1 MLLLNNGTPVS
12 WYPGLPENNPL
23 PSWGGPKANQHEVN
37 MNIISIL
44 TAILT
49 LLAGIGVFLVAC
61 TMMSSNLESAA
72 SRRLK
77 QLFSKTGNN
86 KWIGVGI
93 GTLGTAAIQSSG
105 AVTVM
110 VIGFVNVGIMS
121 LTQAATIIYGANIGT
136 TVTAQLV
143 ALGLSGSSDISTTLI
158 FAAFAGIGAFMMLF
172 AKSDAWKKT
181 GGIFTG
187 FGMLFVGLSM
197 MANAMDEFA
206 ALDSVKLFLA
216 SIRNPLLLVLLGTII
231 TAIIQSSSVM
241 TSIAITM
248 VVTGLIALDQGI
260 YLTMGSNIG
269 SCVVAIIAGM
279 TSGVAAKR
287 TAMIHLLFNV
297 LGVVLFLCVALA
309 LSLVTAGVWS
319 FGTIFEHLFPA
330 APQLQ
335 LAMFHTVF
343 NITTMLV
350 ALPLTNALVNLA
362 CRIIKDQ
369 PVKDSNEQH
378 LYFLDP
384 QMLRTPVVAIRQLK
398 AEVENMAKMAIENYQ
413 RSIHNVT
420 ALDDS
425 ERELFNR
432 TEDQLNFLNR
442 ELVHYAL
449 LLSDKQLNRFD
460 HQYLVSTIR
469 TVSDLE
475 RIGDY
480 AKNIIEYADSLR
492 QQEVRFSDYAL
503 KEIDQMNTLI
513 RRLYDAAMQAYH
525 KMDMTAL
532 GLANQIEDEVDQLT
546 DEMERNHIQRLALGI
561 CKPQAGT
568 EYISL
573 AQNSERVADHLINV
587 AKSIRP
593 T

>member
-1 MLLLNNGTPVS
+1 MDF
-12 WYPGLPENNPL
+12 
-23 PSWGGPKANQHEVN
+23 
-37 MNIISIL
+37 ISIL

-77 QLFSKTGNN
+77 QLFSHTGNN

-143 ALGLSGSSDISTTLI
+143 ALGLSGSNSISTTVL

-181 GGIFTG
+181 GGILTG

-216 SIRNPLLLVLLGTII
+216 SISNPLLLVLLGTVI

-269 SCVVAIIAGM
+269 SCVVAIIAGL

-297 LGVVLFLCVALA
+297 LGVVLFLCAALT

-343 NITTMLV
+343 NVTTMLV

-369 PVKDSNEQH
+369 PVQSSNEPH

-398 AEVENMAKMAIENYQ
+398 AEVENMAQLAIENYQ
-413 RSIHNVT
+413 RSIHDVT
-420 ALDDS
+420 TLDNS
-425 ERELFNR
+425 ERELFDR
-432 TEDQLNFLNR
+432 TESQLNYLNR

-449 LLSDKQLNRFD
+449 LLSNNQLSQFD

-503 KEIDQMNTLI
+503 KEIDQMSTLI
-513 RRLYDAAMQAYH
+513 SRLYDATMQAYH

-587 AKSIRP
+587 AKTIRDLQ
-593 T
+593 

>member
-1 MLLLNNGTPVS
+1 MV
-12 WYPGLPENNPL
+12 
-23 PSWGGPKANQHEVN
+23 
-37 MNIISIL
+37 NIISVL

-49 LLAGIGVFLVAC
+49 LMAGIGVFLVAC

-77 QLFSKTGNN
+77 QLFSHTGNN
-86 KWIGVGI
+86 KLIGVGI

-143 ALGLSGSSDISTTLI
+143 ALGLSGSNSLSTTVI

-172 AKSDAWKKT
+172 SKSDALKKT
-181 GGIFTG
+181 GGILTG

-216 SIRNPLLLVLLGTII
+216 SIRNPLLLVVLGAII

-248 VVTGLIALDQGI
+248 AVTGLISLDQGI

-269 SCVVAIIAGM
+269 SCVVAIIAGL

-287 TAMIHLLFNV
+287 TAMIHLIFNI
-297 LGVVLFLCVALA
+297 LGVVLFLC
-309 LSLVTAGVWS
+309 AGGLIKLTTGGTYS
-319 FGTIFEHLFPA
+319 FGILFERLFHT
-330 APQLQ
+330 PQLQ

-343 NITTMLV
+343 NVTTMLV
-350 ALPLTNALVNLA
+350 ALPLTNALVNIA
-362 CRIIKDQ
+362 CKLVKDQ
-369 PVKDSNEQH
+369 PAQQTDEPH

-398 AEVENMAKMAIENYQ
+398 EEIENMSQMALQNYQ
-413 RSIHNVT
+413 RAIREVT
-420 ALDDS
+420 TLDDS
-425 ERELFNR
+425 ERDEFNR
-432 TEDQLNFLNR
+432 TERQLNYLNR
-442 ELVHYAL
+442 ELVQYAVK
-449 LLSDKQLNRFD
+449 LSDNQLNRFD
-460 HQYLVSTIR
+460 HQYLASTIR

-480 AKNIIEYADSLR
+480 ATNIVEYADSLR

-503 KEIDQMNTLI
+503 NEIDQMNTLI
-513 RRLYDAAMQAYH
+513 AQLHEATMQAYH
-525 KMDMTAL
+525 KMDMSAL
-532 GLANQIEDEVDQLT
+532 GRANQIEDEIDRLT
-546 DEMERNHIQRLALGI
+546 DEMERNHIQRLSLGI
-561 CKPQAGT
+561 CKPQTGT

-587 AKSIRP
+587 AKTIRDLQ
-593 T
+593 

>member
-1 MLLLNNGTPVS
+1 
-12 WYPGLPENNPL
+12 
-23 PSWGGPKANQHEVN
+23 

>member
-1 MLLLNNGTPVS
+1 MD
-12 WYPGLPENNPL
+12 
-23 PSWGGPKANQHEVN
+23 
-37 MNIISIL
+37 IISIL
-44 TAILT
+44 TALLT
-49 LLAGIGVFLVAC
+49 LTAGIGVFLVAC

-77 QLFSKTGNN
+77 QLFSHTGNN
-86 KWIGVGI
+86 KLVGVGI

-143 ALGLSGSSDISTTLI
+143 ALGLSGSNSLSTTVI

-172 AKSDAWKKT
+172 SKSDTWKKT
-181 GGIFTG
+181 GGILTG

-248 VVTGLIALDQGI
+248 AVTGLISLDQGI

-269 SCVVAIIAGM
+269 SCVVAIIVGL

-287 TAMIHLLFNV
+287 TAMIHLIFNI
-297 LGVVLFLCVALA
+297 LGVVLFLC
-309 LSLVTAGVWS
+309 AGGLIKLTSGGTYS
-319 FGTIFEHLFPA
+319 FGILFERFFHT
-330 APQLQ
+330 PQLQ

-343 NITTMLV
+343 NVATMLV
-350 ALPLTNALVNLA
+350 ALPLTNALVNIA
-362 CRIIKDQ
+362 CKLVKGQ
-369 PVKDSNEQH
+369 PAQQTDEPH

-398 AEVENMAKMAIENYQ
+398 EEIENMARMALQNYQ
-413 RSIHNVT
+413 RAIRDVT
-420 ALDDS
+420 TLDDS
-425 ERELFNR
+425 ERDEFNR
-432 TEDQLNFLNR
+432 TERQLNYLNR

-449 LLSDKQLNRFD
+449 LLSNSQLSEFD

-480 AKNIIEYADSLR
+480 AKNIVEYADSLR

-503 KEIDQMNTLI
+503 NEIDQMNHLI
-513 RRLYDAAMQAYH
+513 AQLHEATMQAYH
-525 KMDMTAL
+525 KMDMSAL
-532 GLANQIEDEVDQLT
+532 GRANQIEDEIDRLT
-546 DEMERNHIQRLALGI
+546 DEMERNHIQRLSLGI

-587 AKSIRP
+587 AKTIRDLQ
-593 T
+593 

>member
-1 MLLLNNGTPVS
+1 MDF
-12 WYPGLPENNPL
+12 
-23 PSWGGPKANQHEVN
+23 
-37 MNIISIL
+37 ISIL

-77 QLFSKTGNN
+77 QLFSHTGNN
-86 KWIGVGI
+86 KLIGVGI

-143 ALGLSGSSDISTTLI
+143 ALGLSGSNSLSTTVL

-181 GGIFTG
+181 GGILTG

-297 LGVVLFLCVALA
+297 LGVILFLCAALV
-309 LSLVTAGVWS
+309 LNLVTAGVWS
-319 FGTIFEHLFPA
+319 FGTIFEHLFPS

-343 NITTMLV
+343 NVTTMLV

-369 PVKDSNEQH
+369 PAQNTNEPH

-398 AEVENMAKMAIENYQ
+398 AEVENMAQLALQNYQ
-413 RSIHNVT
+413 RAIHDVT
-420 ALDDS
+420 VLDNS
-425 ERELFNR
+425 ERELFDR
-432 TEDQLNFLNR
+432 TEDQLNYLNR

-449 LLSDKQLNRFD
+449 LLSNNQLSQFD

-469 TVSDLE
+469 TVSDFE

-503 KEIDQMNTLI
+503 KEIDQMNALI
-513 RRLYDAAMQAYH
+513 SRLYDAAMQAYH
-525 KMDMTAL
+525 KMDMEAL
-532 GLANQIEDEVDQLT
+532 GLANQVEDEIDQLT

-587 AKSIRP
+587 AKTIRDLQ
-593 T
+593 

>member
-1 MLLLNNGTPVS
+1 MD
-12 WYPGLPENNPL
+12 
-23 PSWGGPKANQHEVN
+23 
-37 MNIISIL
+37 IISIL

-61 TMMSSNLESAA
+61 TMMSSNLESL
-72 SRRLK
+72 SSKRLK

-86 KWIGVGI
+86 KWLGVGI

-143 ALGLSGSSDISTTLI
+143 ALGLSGGNSISTTLI
-158 FAAFAGIGAFMMLF
+158 FAAFAGIGAFMVLF
-172 AKSDAWKKT
+172 AKNDTWKKT
-181 GGIFTG
+181 GGILTG

-206 ALDSVKLFLA
+206 ALESVKLFLA
-216 SIRNPLLLVLLGTII
+216 SIRNPLLLVLLGAII

-248 VVTGLIALDQGI
+248 AVTGLIALDQGI

-269 SCVVAIIAGM
+269 SCVVAIIAGF

-287 TAMIHLLFNV
+287 TAMIHLIFNV
-297 LGVVLFLCVALA
+297 LGVVLFLCIGLIISVI
-309 LSLVTAGVWS
+309 TGGVWT
-319 FGTIFEHLFPA
+319 FGAIFEYLFPA

-335 LAMFHTVF
+335 LAMFHTIF
-343 NITTMLV
+343 NVCTTCV
-350 ALPLTNALVNLA
+350 ALPLTGVLVSIA
-362 CRIIKDQ
+362 CRLIKDVPAVQ
-369 PVKDSNEQH
+369 SNEPH

-398 AEVENMAKMAIENYQ
+398 AEIENMAYLAIQNYQ

-420 ALDDS
+420 TLDNSD
-425 ERELFNR
+425 REEFNR
-432 TEDQLNFLNR
+432 TEEQLNYLNR
-442 ELVHYAL
+442 ELVRYAL
-449 LLSDKQLNRFD
+449 LLSDHQLSTFD

-480 AKNIIEYADSLR
+480 AKNIVEYADSLR

-503 KEIDQMNTLI
+503 QEIEQMSQLVAQ
-513 RRLYDAAMQAYH
+513 LYEATKQAYH

-532 GLANQIEDEVDQLT
+532 GRANQIEDEVDRLT

-587 AKSIRP
+587 AKTIRDLQ
-593 T
+593 

>member
-1 MLLLNNGTPVS
+1 M
-12 WYPGLPENNPL
+12 
-23 PSWGGPKANQHEVN
+23 VN
-37 MNIISIL
+37 VISIL
-44 TAILT
+44 TALLT
-49 LLAGIGVFLVAC
+49 LMAGIGVFLVAC

-77 QLFSKTGNN
+77 RLFSHTGNN
-86 KWIGVGI
+86 KLVGVGI

-143 ALGLSGSSDISTTLI
+143 ALGLSGSNSLSTTVI

-172 AKSDAWKKT
+172 SKSDAWKKA
-181 GGIFTG
+181 GGILTG

-216 SIRNPLLLVLLGTII
+216 SISNPLLLVLLGAII

-248 VVTGLIALDQGI
+248 AVTGLISLDQGI

-269 SCVVAIIAGM
+269 SCVVAIIAGL

-287 TAMIHLLFNV
+287 TAMIHLIFNI
-297 LGVVLFLCVALA
+297 LGVVLFLC
-309 LSLVTAGVWS
+309 AGGLIKLTTGGTYS
-319 FGTIFEHLFPA
+319 FGILFERFFHT
-330 APQLQ
+330 PQLQ

-343 NITTMLV
+343 NVTTMLV
-350 ALPLTNALVNLA
+350 ALPLTNVLVNIA
-362 CRIIKDQ
+362 CKLVKEQ
-369 PVKDSNEQH
+369 PAQQTDEPH

-398 AEVENMAKMAIENYQ
+398 EEIENMSQMALQNYQ
-413 RSIHNVT
+413 RAIRDVT
-420 ALDDS
+420 TLDDS
-425 ERELFNR
+425 ERDEFNR
-432 TEDQLNFLNR
+432 TERQLNYLNR

-449 LLSDKQLNRFD
+449 LLTDSQLSRFD

-480 AKNIIEYADSLR
+480 AKNIVEYADSLR

-503 KEIDQMNTLI
+503 NEIDQMNQLI
-513 RRLYDAAMQAYH
+513 ARLHEATMQAYH
-525 KMDMTAL
+525 KMDMSAL
-532 GLANQIEDEVDQLT
+532 GRANQIEDEIDRLT
-546 DEMERNHIQRLALGI
+546 DEMERNHIQRLSLGI

-587 AKSIRP
+587 AKTIRDLQ
-593 T
+593 

>member
-1 MLLLNNGTPVS
+1 M
-12 WYPGLPENNPL
+12 
-23 PSWGGPKANQHEVN
+23 VN
-37 MNIISIL
+37 VISIL
-44 TAILT
+44 TALLT
-49 LLAGIGVFLVAC
+49 LMAGIGVFLVAC

-77 QLFSKTGNN
+77 RLFSHTGNN
-86 KWIGVGI
+86 KLVGVGI

-143 ALGLSGSSDISTTLI
+143 ALGLSGSNSLSTTVI

-172 AKSDAWKKT
+172 SKSDAWKKA
-181 GGIFTG
+181 GGILTG

-216 SIRNPLLLVLLGTII
+216 SISNPLLLVLLGAII

-248 VVTGLIALDQGI
+248 AVTGLISLDQGI

-269 SCVVAIIAGM
+269 SCVVAIIAGL

-287 TAMIHLLFNV
+287 TAMIHLIFNI
-297 LGVVLFLCVALA
+297 LGVVLFLC
-309 LSLVTAGVWS
+309 AGGLIKLTTGGTYS
-319 FGTIFEHLFPA
+319 FGILFERFFHT
-330 APQLQ
+330 PQLQ

-343 NITTMLV
+343 NVTTMLV
-350 ALPLTNALVNLA
+350 ALPLTNVLVNIA
-362 CRIIKDQ
+362 CKLVKEQ
-369 PVKDSNEQH
+369 PAQQTDEPH

-384 QMLRTPVVAIRQLK
+384 KMLRTPVVAIRQLK
-398 AEVENMAKMAIENYQ
+398 EEIENMSQMALQNYQ
-413 RSIHNVT
+413 RAIREVT
-420 ALDDS
+420 TLDDF
-425 ERELFNR
+425 ERDEFNR
-432 TEDQLNFLNR
+432 TERQLNYLNR

-449 LLSDKQLNRFD
+449 LLSNSQLSRFD

-480 AKNIIEYADSLR
+480 AKNIVEYADSLR

-503 KEIDQMNTLI
+503 NEIDQMNQLI
-513 RRLYDAAMQAYH
+513 ARLHEATMQAYH
-525 KMDMTAL
+525 KMDMSAL
-532 GLANQIEDEVDQLT
+532 GRANQIEDEIDRLT
-546 DEMERNHIQRLALGI
+546 DEMERNHIQRLSLGI

-587 AKSIRP
+587 AKTIRDLQ
-593 T
+593 

>member
-1 MLLLNNGTPVS
+1 MDLLAV
-12 WYPGLPENNPL
+12 
-23 PSWGGPKANQHEVN
+23 
-37 MNIISIL
+37 I
-44 TAILT
+44 TAVLT
-49 LLAGIGVFLVAC
+49 LLAGIGVFLIAC
-61 TMMSSNLESAA
+61 TMMSSNLESA
-72 SRRLK
+72 SSKRLK
-77 QLFSKTGNN
+77 RLFAKTGDN
-86 KWIGVGI
+86 KWLGVGI
-93 GTLGTAAIQSSG
+93 GTIGTAAIQSSG

-110 VIGFVNVGIMS
+110 IIGFVNVGIMS

-143 ALGLSGSSDISTTLI
+143 ALGLSGSNSLSTTVI

-172 AKSDAWKKT
+172 SKSDTWKKT
-181 GGIFTG
+181 GGILTG

-248 VVTGLIALDQGI
+248 AVTGLISLDQGI

-269 SCVVAIIAGM
+269 SCVVAIIVGL

-287 TAMIHLLFNV
+287 TAMIHLIFNI
-297 LGVVLFLCVALA
+297 LGVVLFLC
-309 LSLVTAGVWS
+309 AGGLLKLTTGGTYS
-319 FGTIFEHLFPA
+319 FGILFERFFHT
-330 APQLQ
+330 PQLQ
-335 LAMFHTVF
+335 LAMFHTIF
-343 NITTMLV
+343 NVTTMLV

-362 CRIIKDQ
+362 CRIVKDQ
-369 PVKDSNEQH
+369 PAQNTNEPH

-398 AEVENMAKMAIENYQ
+398 EEIENMSQMALQNYQ
-413 RSIHNVT
+413 RAIRDVT
-420 ALDDS
+420 TLDDS
-425 ERELFNR
+425 ERDEFNR
-432 TEDQLNFLNR
+432 TERQLNYLNR

-449 LLSDKQLNRFD
+449 LLSNSQLSQFD

-480 AKNIIEYADSLR
+480 AKNIVEYADSLR

-503 KEIDQMNTLI
+503 NEIDQMNHLI
-513 RRLYDAAMQAYH
+513 AQLHEATMQAYH
-525 KMDMTAL
+525 KMDMSAL
-532 GLANQIEDEVDQLT
+532 GRANQIEDEIDRLT
-546 DEMERNHIQRLALGI
+546 DEMERNHIQRLSLGI

-587 AKSIRP
+587 AKTIRDLQ
-593 T
+593 

>member
-1 MLLLNNGTPVS
+1 MDF
-12 WYPGLPENNPL
+12 
-23 PSWGGPKANQHEVN
+23 
-37 MNIISIL
+37 ISIL

-77 QLFSKTGNN
+77 QLFSHTGNN
-86 KWIGVGI
+86 KLIGVGI

-143 ALGLSGSSDISTTLI
+143 ALGLSGSNSLSTTVL

-172 AKSDAWKKT
+172 AQSDAWKKT
-181 GGIFTG
+181 GGILTG

-297 LGVVLFLCVALA
+297 LGVVLFLCAALT
-309 LSLVTAGVWS
+309 LGLVTAGVWS
-319 FGTIFEHLFPA
+319 FGTIFEHLFPS

-343 NITTMLV
+343 NVTTMLV

-369 PVKDSNEQH
+369 PVQKTNDPH

-413 RSIHNVT
+413 RAIRDVT
-420 ALDDS
+420 TLDNS
-425 ERELFNR
+425 ERELFDR
-432 TEDQLNFLNR
+432 TEDQLNYLNR

-449 LLSDKQLNRFD
+449 LLSNNQLSQFD

-513 RRLYDAAMQAYH
+513 SRLYNAAMQAYH
-525 KMDMTAL
+525 KMDMEAL
-532 GLANQIEDEVDQLT
+532 GLANQVEDEVDQLT

-587 AKSIRP
+587 AKTIRDLQ
-593 T
+593 

>member
-1 MLLLNNGTPVS
+1 MDF
-12 WYPGLPENNPL
+12 
-23 PSWGGPKANQHEVN
+23 
-37 MNIISIL
+37 ISIL

-77 QLFSKTGNN
+77 QLFSHTGNN
-86 KWIGVGI
+86 KLIGVGI
-93 GTLGTAAIQSSG
+93 GTIGTAAIQSSG

-143 ALGLSGSSDISTTLI
+143 ALGLSGSNSLSTTVL

-181 GGIFTG
+181 GGILTG

-287 TAMIHLLFNV
+287 TAIIHLLFNV
-297 LGVVLFLCVALA
+297 MGVILFLCIALT

-319 FGTIFEHLFPA
+319 FGIIFERLFPS

-343 NITTMLV
+343 NVTTMLV

-369 PVKDSNEQH
+369 PAKDTNEPH

-398 AEVENMAKMAIENYQ
+398 AEVENMAKLAIQNYQ
-413 RSIHNVT
+413 RSIHNVMT
-420 ALDDS
+420 LDDS
-425 ERELFNR
+425 DRELFNR
-432 TEDQLNFLNR
+432 TEDQLNYLNR

-449 LLSDKQLNRFD
+449 LLSNNQLSEFD

-480 AKNIIEYADSLR
+480 ATNIIEYADSLC

-513 RRLYDAAMQAYH
+513 SRLYDATMHAYH

-532 GLANQIEDEVDQLT
+532 GLANQIEEEVDQLT

-587 AKSIRP
+587 AKTIRELQ
-593 T
+593 